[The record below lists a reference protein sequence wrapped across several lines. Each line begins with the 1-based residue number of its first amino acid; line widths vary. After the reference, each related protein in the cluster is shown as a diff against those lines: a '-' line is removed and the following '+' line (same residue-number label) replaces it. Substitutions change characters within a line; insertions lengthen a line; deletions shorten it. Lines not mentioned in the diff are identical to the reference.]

1 MCRLSK
7 PRVWDYKSA
16 STATENI
23 TVLVILVLA
32 VLMAGMCIWSIKFI
46 AHPTARTLLRVFV
59 GLCLAAIVAYL
70 VLASGFPTALLV
82 SAGIL

>member
-1 MCRLSK
+1 MCKLFIGGL
-7 PRVWDYKSA
+7 WDYKSA
-16 STATENI
+16 SMTTENI
-23 TVLVILVLA
+23 PVLVILALA
-32 VLMAGMCIWSIKFI
+32 ILMAGLCIWSIRLI

-82 SAGIL
+82 

>member
-1 MCRLSK
+1 M
-7 PRVWDYKSA
+7 
-16 STATENI
+16 TTENI
-23 TVLVILVLA
+23 PVLVTLA
-32 VLMAGMCIWSIKFI
+32 LAILMAGLCIWSIRLI

-82 SAGIL
+82 

>member
-1 MCRLSK
+1 M
-7 PRVWDYKSA
+7 
-16 STATENI
+16 TTENI
-23 TVLVILVLA
+23 PVLVILALVI
-32 VLMAGMCIWSIKFI
+32 LMAGLCIWSIRLI

-82 SAGIL
+82 

>member
-1 MCRLSK
+1 MRRLSNL
-7 PRVWDYKSA
+7 RVWDYKSA
-16 STATENI
+16 SKTTEN
-23 TVLVILVLA
+23 TPVLVILALA
-32 VLMAGMCIWSIKFI
+32 ILMAGLCIWSIRFI

-82 SAGIL
+82 SAG